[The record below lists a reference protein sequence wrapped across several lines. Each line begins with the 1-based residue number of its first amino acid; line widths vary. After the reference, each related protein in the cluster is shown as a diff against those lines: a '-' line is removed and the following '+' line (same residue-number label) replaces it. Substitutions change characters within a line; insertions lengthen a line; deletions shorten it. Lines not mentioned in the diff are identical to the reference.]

1 MRLVHWLVTAPIA
14 LILVIFAVSNRD
26 DVVVTFW
33 PLPLEGVEPLYLV
46 VLVSLVLGLFAGLLI
61 AWLNGWGRRREARS
75 RARRIEALERELA
88 ATQAQLPTSQ
98 AAQLPTTAARRD

>member
-1 MRLVHWLVTAPIA
+1 WLVTAPIA

-26 DVVVTFW
+26 DVVIAFW
-33 PLPLEGVEPLYLV
+33 PLPLEAVEPLYLV
-46 VLVSLVLGLFAGLLI
+46 VLVSLVLGLFVGLLI

-75 RARRIEALERELA
+75 QARRIEALERELA

-98 AAQLPTTAARRD
+98 AARLPVTAARRD